1 VDEGSVVED
10 SLVLPD
16 TRIGRGV
23 TLRRA
28 IVDKRCR
35 LPDGFTAG
43 VDRAADLARGF
54 HVSPSGITLVTQEM
68 LEGGLDQAG
77 VGAVTGVC
85 RALA

>member
-1 VDEGSVVED
+1 V
-10 SLVLPD
+10 
-16 TRIGRGV
+16 GRGV

-43 VDRAADLARGF
+43 VDRAADEARGF
-54 HVSPSGITLVTQEM
+54 HVTPSGITLVTQEM
-68 LEGGLDQAG
+68 LEGGLDPAG
-77 VGAVTGVC
+77 AGAFTGVC

>member
-1 VDEGSVVED
+1 
-10 SLVLPD
+10 
-16 TRIGRGV
+16 
-23 TLRRA
+23 
-28 IVDKRCR
+28 

-68 LEGGLDQAG
+68 LEGGLAQVG
-77 VGAVTGVC
+77 VGAPSGIC